1 MLLPECKCKKIKRFS
16 EMAVQD
22 YTRIMEGLETL
33 KCTTCR
39 PKSNL
44 TFNGE
49 FELHLGDKVNF
60 GMNIREGGKY

>member
-1 MLLPECKCKKIKRFS
+1 
-16 EMAVQD
+16 MAVQD